1 MTAPQVIFIHGPA
14 ASGKYTIALEL
25 SKATGLRLFHKHLT
39 VDLLLSL
46 FPFGCREFVAHR
58 ERIWL
63 DMMADAVAS
72 GTSLIFTFNPE
83 RTVSRDFPG
92 VLARKVRD
100 LGGSTAFVE
109 IECPETEIE
118 RRIESDSRRAFRK
131 LASLE
136 VYRKLKREGAFDY
149 PLIPS
154 DFRLDSSKVAPRQ
167 AALLIAAALGLPV
180 RPQAS

>member
-1 MTAPQVIFIHGPA
+1 
-14 ASGKYTIALEL
+14 
-25 SKATGLRLFHKHLT
+25 
-39 VDLLLSL
+39 
-46 FPFGCREFVAHR
+46 
-58 ERIWL
+58 
-63 DMMADAVAS
+63 
-72 GTSLIFTFNPE
+72 
-83 RTVSRDFPG
+83 
-92 VLARKVRD
+92 
-100 LGGSTAFVE
+100 VE

>member
-1 MTAPQVIFIHGPA
+1 MTAPRVIFIHGPA

-25 SKATGLRLFHKHLT
+25 SKATGLPLFHNHLT

-46 FPFGCREFVAHR
+46 FPFGTREFVAHR

-63 DMMADAVAS
+63 DMMVDAVAS